1 MLETSQERVKLLRA
15 GISAKTMEQLYLK
28 SNNFKIISIPI
39 LFVAAEMR
47 QENKDKESSCKIPAG
62 YVSA

>member
-15 GISAKTMEQLYLK
+15 GIPAKTMEQLYLK
-28 SNNFKIISIPI
+28 SNNFKIISTPI
-39 LFVAAEMR
+39 LFVAVNMR
-47 QENKDKESSCKIPAG
+47 PENKGNEFSCEIPAV